1 MVFYWT
7 KLLAGFNVS
16 YERPTKS
23 KEERATSFAV
33 QINNGNVSMLKDSW
47 NYDLISEMRA
57 FPSSRNDDQV
67 DALSTGFNNLVLYKR
82 KRFVAV

>member
-1 MVFYWT
+1 
-7 KLLAGFNVS
+7 
-16 YERPTKS
+16 
-23 KEERATSFAV
+23 V
-33 QINNGNVSMLKDSW
+33 QVNNGNFSMLKDYW

-67 DALSTGFNNLVLYKR
+67 DALSTGFNSLVLYKR